1 MVFLS
6 VRIKSPELRPRNNFR
21 LFYQTGT
28 LEKTPKIEVGEW
40 ADTRFVDEVLK
51 EIGTYANLDPPAGR
65 CDRVDGYSK
74 RIYENLSQACHPR
87 MFQSGVQS
95 ELRLDS
101 R

>member
-28 LEKTPKIEVGEW
+28 LEKTPKIEVAEW

-51 EIGTYANLDPPAGR
+51 EIGTYANLAPPGR
-65 CDRVDGYSK
+65 AVR
-74 RIYENLSQACHPR
+74 
-87 MFQSGVQS
+87 
-95 ELRLDS
+95 
-101 R
+101 